1 MCNGH
6 LKDTLINSRIGEQL
20 TNLLKIE
27 KKTLTKKQISK
38 TYLSKSWIIS
48 IIQDT
53 LESERR

>member
-27 KKTLTKKQISK
+27 KNQFVFKFVYQNVDQKTNF
-38 TYLSKSWIIS
+38 
-48 IIQDT
+48 
-53 LESERR
+53 

>member
-27 KKTLTKKQISK
+27 KNQFVFKFVYQNVDQPK
-38 TYLSKSWIIS
+38 
-48 IIQDT
+48 
-53 LESERR
+53 R